1 MIFELPS
8 KSKIVFESDGDK
20 MDKHYEMHKTDNNQ
34 PIIFH
39 TDYLNRSGYLYTDDM
54 AIVKPKFPA
63 HWHENIELLYMLE
76 GECDVITNAVKIHT
90 VPGDIALMNSNM
102 VHMVEATTDYAKY
115 YCLIVD
121 ASFLKSF
128 GINIEHTI
136 FERCIRDEK
145 TSELYLN
152 AVEAV
157 QSESEFRLLD
167 LKLALLSLA
176 VNLLKHHAEEE
187 YSPNSH
193 SNPKTEIVKQAIE
206 YMKNH
211 YAEQINV
218 EDLAGMLGF
227 TKYYFCHVFNEITG
241 STVIN
246 HLNYIRCKNA
256 RKLILSGMCN
266 ITEAAEQSG
275 FTNMSYFAKI
285 YRNVIGQLPSE
296 TKAEAKQN

>member
-1 MIFELPS
+1 MEKFYEKHRTDNELP
-8 KSKIVFESDGDK
+8 
-20 MDKHYEMHKTDNNQ
+20 M
-34 PIIFH
+34 IFH
-39 TDYLNRSGYLYTDDM
+39 TDYLKHNGFLYTDDM
-54 AIVKPKFPA
+54 AIVQPKFRA

-102 VHMVEATTDYAKY
+102 VHMVEATTEYAKY

-128 GINIEHTI
+128 GINIEETF
-136 FERCIRDEK
+136 FERRIKDDVTAK
-145 TSELYLN
+145 LYLD
-152 AVEAV
+152 AVRLAKSSGEY
-157 QSESEFRLLD
+157 RLLD

-176 VNLLKHHAEEE
+176 TDLVKHHSEDNV
-187 YSPNSH
+187 SSVSH
-193 SNPKTEIVKQAIE
+193 STPKTEMVKKAIE

-211 YAEQINV
+211 YAEQISV
-218 EDLAGMLGF
+218 EELAKKLGF
-227 TKYYFCHVFNEITG
+227 TKYYFCHVFSEITG

-256 RKLILSGMCN
+256 RKLIMSGQCN
-266 ITEAAEQSG
+266 ITEAAERSG

-285 YRNVIGQLPSE
+285 YKNVTGQLPSE
-296 TKAEAKQN
+296 TKAEAKTAQ